1 MTEEQVLQLFKCLA
15 DATRLQLLSA
25 LGDGPKYVELL
36 SQLLDRSPSTVS
48 FHLKKLEE
56 AGLVEAKK
64 EQYYTMYRLNR
75 SLLDAPIGR
84 LVLGDPK
91 KLDAQAVKEQQ
102 YRESVLKNLFEYG
115 KLKNI
120 PVQRK
125 KRRLVL
131 VKLAEKLPFFPKIIN
146 ERSMLYVENLAEFI
160 RLLVESGRG
169 GLFFPQNPEYVT
181 TSQMV
186 RTIGEVKGKK
196 IRLWSILNPLVK
208 LAAAMPG
215 KIGGMANKA
224 FGSLTIDRALSD
236 NEFAGYQMYSL
247 QESVKKSI

>member
-1 MTEEQVLQLFKCLA
+1 MNEIQTVQLFKCLA

-115 KLKNI
+115 KLKSI

-125 KRRLVL
+125 KRRIVL
-131 VKLAEKLPFFPKIIN
+131 EKLAESFEAGVRYPEKQ
-146 ERSMLYVENLAEFI
+146 VNLILADFHDDFCTLRREMIAEGI
-160 RLLVESGRG
+160 MAREKG
-169 GLFFPQNPEYVT
+169 EYWLREDADT
-181 TSQMV
+181 
-186 RTIGEVKGKK
+186 
-196 IRLWSILNPLVK
+196 
-208 LAAAMPG
+208 
-215 KIGGMANKA
+215 
-224 FGSLTIDRALSD
+224 
-236 NEFAGYQMYSL
+236 
-247 QESVKKSI
+247 